1 MIKRAK
7 SFWGTS
13 NRFAAMGLIAA
24 INFYLFIE
32 HRQHLF
38 DSLPYFLLLPG
49 LILHRIM
56 HLRGIRNFFPN
67 HSSNFE
73 GDQYEHYRR
82 YWKGLCVQS

>member
-56 HLRGIRNFFPN
+56 HLPGIRNFFPN
-67 HSSNFE
+67 HSSNLE
-73 GDQYEHYRR
+73 GDQYEHYR
-82 YWKGLCVQS
+82 